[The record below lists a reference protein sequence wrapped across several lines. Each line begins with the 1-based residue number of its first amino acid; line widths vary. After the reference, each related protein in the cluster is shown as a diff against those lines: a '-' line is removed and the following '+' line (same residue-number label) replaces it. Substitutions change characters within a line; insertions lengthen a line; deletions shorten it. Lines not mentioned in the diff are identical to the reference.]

1 MKGFDKMQD
10 FLNAISLLPKD
21 TENLLSCINN
31 EFKTRINEIRF
42 RANKTVTLNTKDGVF
57 YCTKN
62 GRVTVNFNDE
72 LYITDERKL
81 QEIVFSLSRRSI
93 HTYQDMLAKGYLP
106 LKNGCKAGVAGC
118 AVIKNGE
125 VYSVSSF
132 SSVNIRIS
140 RDYFGCSKSLV
151 DKVGKNCDSFLII
164 GQPLSGK
171 TTLLR
176 DLCRSYAGEG
186 SFDPRKIVVVDERD
200 EIASKSFG
208 GGVDVGVHTDVL
220 SLFPKEVG
228 IDIALRTLSPD
239 IIVLDEIGLEDEIN
253 AMLSGMNS
261 GVGFIATAHGSNLE
275 EVLLRPN
282 IKRLIDAKVFKKVVV
297 LKGKESPCEVAEVID
312 L

>member
-1 MKGFDKMQD
+1 MKDY
-10 FLNAISLLPKD
+10 LNAVSLLPKD
-21 TENLLSCINN
+21 VENMLSVINDD
-31 EFKTRINEIRF
+31 FKCKVNEIRF
-42 RANKTVTLNTKDGVF
+42 RSNKPVTLNTKDGVF
-57 YCTKN
+57 YCGKN
-62 GRVTVNFNDE
+62 GRVTVNYNDD
-72 LYITDERKL
+72 LYFVDSKKL

-106 LKNGCKAGVAGC
+106 LKNGCKAGVAGS
-118 AVIKNGE
+118 AVLKDGA

-140 RDYFGCSKSLV
+140 RDFIGCSNDLMK
-151 DKVGKNCDSFLII
+151 KVGEKCTSFLIV

-176 DLCRSYAGEG
+176 DLCRAYAGEN
-186 SFDPRKIVVVDERD
+186 SFEPKKVVVVDERD

-239 IIVLDEIGLEDEIN
+239 IIVLDEIGLTDEVN

-261 GVGFIATAHGSNLE
+261 GVKFIATAHGSSLD

-282 IKRLIDAKVFKKVVV
+282 IKKLIDSRVFDKVVV
-297 LKGKESPCEVAEVID
+297 LRGKESPCAVEEVITI
-312 L
+312 

>member
-1 MKGFDKMQD
+1 MQD

-21 TENLLSCINN
+21 VESFLSVINRD
-31 EFKTRINEIRF
+31 FMSKVNEIRF
-42 RANKTVTLNTKDGVF
+42 RANKPLTLNTKDGVF

-62 GRVTVNFNDE
+62 GRVTVNYNDD
-72 LYITDERKL
+72 LYFTDERKM

-118 AVIKNGE
+118 AVMKNGE
-125 VYSVSSF
+125 VYSVNAF
-132 SSVNIRIS
+132 NSVNIRIS
-140 RDYFGCSKSLV
+140 RDYVGCAKEIYEA
-151 DKVGKNCDSFLII
+151 VGENCDSFLLV

-176 DLCRSYAGEG
+176 DLCRTYAGQN
-186 SFDPRKIVVVDERD
+186 SFEPKKIVIVDERD

-220 SLFPKEVG
+220 SLYPKEVG

-239 IIVLDEIGLEDEIN
+239 IIVLDEIGADDEIPE
-253 AMLSGMNS
+253 MLSGMNS
-261 GVGFIATAHGSNLE
+261 GVGFIATAHGSSFK
-275 EVLLRPN
+275 EVLSRPN
-282 IKRLIDAKVFKKVVV
+282 IKKLVDSKVFKKAVV
-297 LKGKESPCEVAEVID
+297 LKGKNSPCEVAEVIE

>member
-1 MKGFDKMQD
+1 MQD
-10 FLNAISLLPKD
+10 YLNAISLLPK
-21 TENLLSCINN
+21 EIEVLLSSIH
-31 EFKTRINEIRF
+31 EDLAGSINEIRF
-42 RANKTVTLNTKDGVF
+42 RVNKPLTLNSRKGVF
-57 YCTKN
+57 YCTKS
-62 GRVTVNFNDE
+62 GRATTSYNDD
-72 LYITDERKL
+72 LFFTDERKM

-93 HTYQDMLAKGYLP
+93 HTYQDMLAKGFLP

-118 AVIKNGE
+118 AVIKNGS

-132 SSVNIRIS
+132 NSVNIRIS
-140 RDYFGCSKSLV
+140 REYCGCAQEV
-151 DKVGKNCDSFLII
+151 AEAVGEKCNSFLLV

-176 DLCRSYAGEG
+176 DLCRKYAGEQ
-186 SFDPRKIVVVDERD
+186 SFEPKKIVIVDERD

-220 SLFPKEVG
+220 SLYPKEVG

-239 IIVLDEIGLEDEIN
+239 IIVLDEIGSEDEIN
-253 AMLSGMNS
+253 VMLSGMNS
-261 GVGFIATAHGSNLE
+261 GVGFIATAHGNSFE

-282 IKRLIDAKVFKKVVV
+282 IKKIVDAGVFKKAVV
-297 LKGKESPCEVAEVID
+297 LKGKESPGEVAEVIE

>member
-1 MKGFDKMQD
+1 MKD
-10 FLNAISLLPKD
+10 FLNAVSLLPKD
-21 TENLLSCINN
+21 VENMLCAINN
-31 EFKTRINEIRF
+31 DFKCKVNEIRF
-42 RANKTVTLNTKDGVF
+42 RSNKPVTLNTKDGVF

-62 GRVTVNFNDE
+62 GRVTVNFNDD
-72 LYITDERKL
+72 LYFVDNKKL
-81 QEIVFSLSRRSI
+81 QEIVFFLSRRSI

-106 LKNGCKAGVAGC
+106 LKNGCKAGIAGS
-118 AVIKNGE
+118 AVIKDGA
-125 VYSVSSF
+125 VYSISSF
-132 SSVNIRIS
+132 SGVNIRIS
-140 RDYFGCSKSLV
+140 RDFIGCSKDLI
-151 DKVGKNCDSFLII
+151 KAVGEKCTSFLII

-176 DLCRSYAGEG
+176 DLCRTYAGEN
-186 SFDPRKIVVVDERD
+186 SFEPQKVVIVDERD

-239 IIVLDEIGLEDEIN
+239 VIVLDEIGLDDEVS

-261 GVGFIATAHGSNLE
+261 GVKFVATAHGNSLD

-282 IKRLIDAKVFKKVVV
+282 IKKLIDARVFSKVVV
-297 LKGKESPCEVAEVID
+297 LKGKGAPTEIQEVIEI
-312 L
+312 